1 MRERRPAQERRHARE
16 FELFVAGAAG
26 RLLHTATL
34 LTGEPAS
41 RPAPA
46 AEELLTCALSRTY
59 AVWDRLRGDDPY
71 ERTRREMADR
81 FAHTAWRHRRPRGGL
96 LDRLSPQERLV
107 LVLRLY
113 EGVPE
118 EQTAAQLGLP
128 AERVHALCLRAIT
141 QMRSRRPGP
150 QPSPAPETAP
160 ESGRAPRPSTPPE
173 TGPAQAPPGTRESG
187 PPQDSA
193 PEPAAP

>member
-16 FELFVAGAAG
+16 FALFVAGAAG

-59 AVWDRLRGDDPY
+59 AVWDQLRGDDPY
-71 ERTRREMADR
+71 ERTRREMTALPQALKEQGGAPI
-81 FAHTAWRHRRPRGGL
+81 AHTAWRHRRPRGGL

-113 EGVPE
+113 EGVAE

-128 AERVHALCLRAIT
+128 AERVHALCLHAIAE
-141 QMRSRRPGP
+141 MRSRRPGP
-150 QPSPAPETAP
+150 EPAAAHRPVPE
-160 ESGRAPRPSTPPE
+160 
-173 TGPAQAPPGTRESG
+173 QESG

-193 PEPAAP
+193 PRPAAP

>member
-1 MRERRPAQERRHARE
+1 MRERQLAQERRHTRE
-16 FELFVAGAAG
+16 FETFVAGAAG

-34 LTGEPAS
+34 LTGEPVS

-46 AEELLTCALSRTY
+46 AEELLTRALSRTY
-59 AVWDRLRGDDPY
+59 AVWDRLRGEDPY
-71 ERTRREMADR
+71 ERTRQEMAAH

-113 EGVPE
+113 EGVAE

-128 AERVHALCLRAIT
+128 AERVHALCLRALAE
-141 QMRSRRPGP
+141 MRSRRP
-150 QPSPAPETAP
+150 
-160 ESGRAPRPSTPPE
+160 
-173 TGPAQAPPGTRESG
+173 
-187 PPQDSA
+187 A